1 VEFFAQRLEPVDIS
15 LGGLRIYSD
24 QEYRVSELLRL
35 DIFFPRDLLVTF
47 TAEVMWTKILGKG
60 APARFDLGLAFVELG
75 PEALNVLLRAL
86 GSETEVDSC
95 PELEVEPALEVVH
108 SAIEFASNEPSS
120 EVLPVTSGPATVRQ
134 GRGARSL
141 LCSIPV
147 VAADKL
153 HAAQLDARA
162 ASLVSLVDGLTT
174 VEGLL
179 ELSAMSLDETLSL
192 LKDLRQR
199 GIIELR

>member
-24 QEYRVSELLRL
+24 QEYRVGELLRL

-60 APARFDLGLAFVELG
+60 APARFDLGLAFVELS
-75 PEALNVLLRAL
+75 PEALNVLLSAL
-86 GSETEVDSC
+86 GSEREVDSS
-95 PELEVEPALEVVH
+95 PESRVEPAREPVH

-120 EVLPVTSGPATVRQ
+120 EVVPVTSGPATVRM
-134 GRGARSL
+134 GRGARSML
-141 LCSIPV
+141 SSIPV
-147 VAADKL
+147 VSADKL
-153 HAAQLDARA
+153 HSAQLDRRA
-162 ASLVSLVDGLTT
+162 ASLVSLIDGLTT

-179 ELSAMSLDETLSL
+179 DLRAMSPDETLSL
-192 LKDLRQR
+192 LEDLRQR